1 MEVEIENH
9 KKTKDL
15 LQNEL
20 IEKKNNEIVIEELDS
35 KIELNELNM
44 QYLKDANQALEKNL
58 QDQKIH
64 TDDLKNTI
72 LKDNKESKELNE
84 KIESLH
90 EKIYKFE
97 VEIKNN
103 KEFLDDLNKKEDN
116 DVKKIEENNRNF
128 NQKIESL
135 TNSIYHLKTEIQNL
149 QKKNQTLIQEKKIL
163 VNENE
168 NFFKSLEKQNEEA
181 KQKNKLQENLIH
193 KQDLKITEFQ
203 AENIHL
209 KDSFSQL
216 QCEKNELEK
225 TIEFNK
231 KDFTEKIENQ
241 KKLHEEL
248 IKKHQDQIKESVSI
262 ELSHSIQQNKG
273 SSLNSKDIGMNK
285 KK

>member
-1 MEVEIENH
+1 M
-9 KKTKDL
+9 
-15 LQNEL
+15 
-20 IEKKNNEIVIEELDS
+20 
-35 KIELNELNM
+35 
-44 QYLKDANQALEKNL
+44 
-58 QDQKIH
+58 
-64 TDDLKNTI
+64 
-72 LKDNKESKELNE
+72 
-84 KIESLH
+84 
-90 EKIYKFE
+90 
-97 VEIKNN
+97 
-103 KEFLDDLNKKEDN
+103 
-116 DVKKIEENNRNF
+116 
-128 NQKIESL
+128 
-135 TNSIYHLKTEIQNL
+135 